1 MKYIDNLHQS
11 SNCVIYGLDADL
23 IMLSLVSGSKV
34 YLLREA
40 VHFGKVNM
48 DELLFFDVESF
59 SDELFKDIKA
69 KIDENTYKC
78 YFSYVGGSFDL
89 QNRSILEIGPGKG
102 AITEPVLK
110 KINHISV
117 VEIDP
122 DMIKIIK
129 HKISNKNISI
139 LAEDVLGIN
148 DEFFKKFNK
157 IIGNLPYYIATEI
170 ILKLTKIYSSS
181 SELYFMVQKEVAER
195 ITAKPSNKSFGRL
208 SVILQYYFE
217 TELLFEIPPEA
228 FSPQPKITSAFIRL
242 IRRKRVSPKVI
253 DKDSFEQ
260 IVKVAFSQKRKT
272 IKNNF
277 KNILF
282 DKDFFNLEIS
292 PKIRSE
298 ALTIDQFIKLENYVT
313 QNNIN
318 FDC

>member
-1 MKYIDNLHQS
+1 
-11 SNCVIYGLDADL
+11 
-23 IMLSLVSGSKV
+23 
-34 YLLREA
+34 
-40 VHFGKVNM
+40 
-48 DELLFFDVESF
+48 
-59 SDELFKDIKA
+59 
-69 KIDENTYKC
+69 
-78 YFSYVGGSFDL
+78 
-89 QNRSILEIGPGKG
+89 
-102 AITEPVLK
+102 
-110 KINHISV
+110 
-117 VEIDP
+117 
-122 DMIKIIK
+122 
-129 HKISNKNISI
+129 
-139 LAEDVLGIN
+139 
-148 DEFFKKFNK
+148 
-157 IIGNLPYYIATEI
+157 
-170 ILKLTKIYSSS
+170 
-181 SELYFMVQKEVAER
+181 MVQKEVAER

-208 SVILQYYFE
+208 SVILQYYFD

-242 IRRKRVSPKVI
+242 IRKKRVAPKVI
-253 DKDSFEQ
+253 DKDSFEK

>member
-1 MKYIDNLHQS
+1 M
-11 SNCVIYGLDADL
+11 
-23 IMLSLVSGSKV
+23 
-34 YLLREA
+34 
-40 VHFGKVNM
+40 
-48 DELLFFDVESF
+48 
-59 SDELFKDIKA
+59 KA
-69 KIDENTYKC
+69 KKKFGQNFLVDR
-78 YFSYVGGSFDL
+78 YFISKIINEINPKEG
-89 QNRSILEIGPGKG
+89 NIILEIGPGKG
-102 AITEPVLK
+102 AITEPILK

-122 DMIKIIK
+122 DMIKILK
-129 HKISNKNISI
+129 HKISTKNISI
-139 LAEDVLGIN
+139 LSEDVLGIN

-208 SVILQYYFE
+208 SVILQYYFD

-242 IRRKRVSPKVI
+242 IRKKRVSLKVV
-253 DKDSFEQ
+253 DKDSFEK

-282 DKDFFNLEIS
+282 DKDFFNLKIS
-292 PKIRSE
+292 PIIRSE

>member
-1 MKYIDNLHQS
+1 M
-11 SNCVIYGLDADL
+11 
-23 IMLSLVSGSKV
+23 
-34 YLLREA
+34 
-40 VHFGKVNM
+40 
-48 DELLFFDVESF
+48 
-59 SDELFKDIKA
+59 KA
-69 KIDENTYKC
+69 KKKFGQNFLVDR
-78 YFSYVGGSFDL
+78 YFISKIINEVNPKQESI
-89 QNRSILEIGPGKG
+89 ILEIGPGKG
-102 AITEPVLK
+102 AITEPILK

-122 DMIKIIK
+122 DMIKILR
-129 HKISNKNISI
+129 HKISTKNISI
-139 LAEDVLGIN
+139 LAKDVLSIN

-170 ILKLTKIYSSS
+170 ILKLTKIYNSS

-208 SVILQYYFE
+208 SVILQYYFD
-217 TELLFEIPPEA
+217 TEFLFEIPPEA

-242 IRRKRVSPKVI
+242 IRKKRVSPKVI
-253 DKDSFEQ
+253 DKYSFEQ

-298 ALTIDQFIKLENYVT
+298 SLTIDQFIKLENYVT

>member
-1 MKYIDNLHQS
+1 MRAKKKFGQNF
-11 SNCVIYGLDADL
+11 
-23 IMLSLVSGSKV
+23 LVDRYFISKI
-34 YLLREA
+34 
-40 VHFGKVNM
+40 
-48 DELLFFDVESF
+48 
-59 SDELFKDIKA
+59 IKEINP
-69 KIDENTYKC
+69 KEGN
-78 YFSYVGGSFDL
+78 
-89 QNRSILEIGPGKG
+89 NILEIGPGKG

-122 DMIKIIK
+122 DMIKILK

-208 SVILQYYFE
+208 SVILQYYFD

-242 IRRKRVSPKVI
+242 IRKKRVSPKVI

>member
-1 MKYIDNLHQS
+1 MRAKKKFGQNF
-11 SNCVIYGLDADL
+11 
-23 IMLSLVSGSKV
+23 LVDRYFISKI
-34 YLLREA
+34 
-40 VHFGKVNM
+40 
-48 DELLFFDVESF
+48 
-59 SDELFKDIKA
+59 IKEINP
-69 KIDENTYKC
+69 KEGN
-78 YFSYVGGSFDL
+78 
-89 QNRSILEIGPGKG
+89 NILEIGPGKG

-122 DMIKIIK
+122 DMIKILR
-129 HKISNKNISI
+129 HKIRTKNISI

-170 ILKLTKIYSSS
+170 ILKLTKIYSCS

-208 SVILQYYFE
+208 SVILQYYFD
-217 TELLFEIPPEA
+217 TELLFELPPVA
-228 FSPQPKITSAFIRL
+228 FFPQPKITSAFIRL
-242 IRRKRVSPKVI
+242 IRKKRVSPKVI
-253 DKDSFEQ
+253 DKNSFEK
-260 IVKVAFSQKRKT
+260 IVKLAFSQKRKT

>member
-1 MKYIDNLHQS
+1 M
-11 SNCVIYGLDADL
+11 
-23 IMLSLVSGSKV
+23 
-34 YLLREA
+34 
-40 VHFGKVNM
+40 
-48 DELLFFDVESF
+48 
-59 SDELFKDIKA
+59 KA
-69 KIDENTYKC
+69 KKKFGQNFLVDR
-78 YFSYVGGSFDL
+78 YFISRIVNEVNPKEG
-89 QNRSILEIGPGKG
+89 NNILEIGPGKG
-102 AITEPVLK
+102 AITEPILK
-110 KINHISV
+110 KTNHISV

-122 DMIKIIK
+122 DMIKILK
-129 HKISNKNISI
+129 HKISTKNISI

-195 ITAKPSNKSFGRL
+195 ITANPSSKSFGRL
-208 SVILQYYFE
+208 SVILQYYFD
-217 TELLFEIPPEA
+217 TELLFELPPEA

-242 IRRKRVSPKVI
+242 IRKKRVSPKVI
-253 DKDSFEQ
+253 NKDNFEQ
-260 IVKVAFSQKRKT
+260 IVKIAFSQKRKT

-282 DKDFFNLEIS
+282 EKDFLNLEIS

-298 ALTIDQFIKLENYVT
+298 ALAIDQFIKLENYVT

>member
-1 MKYIDNLHQS
+1 L
-11 SNCVIYGLDADL
+11 
-23 IMLSLVSGSKV
+23 
-34 YLLREA
+34 
-40 VHFGKVNM
+40 
-48 DELLFFDVESF
+48 
-59 SDELFKDIKA
+59 KA
-69 KIDENTYKC
+69 KKKFGQNFLVDR
-78 YFSYVGGSFDL
+78 YFVSKII
-89 QNRSILEIGPGKG
+89 NEINPKKESIVLEIGPGKG
-102 AITEPVLK
+102 AITEPILK

-122 DMIKIIK
+122 DMIKILK
-129 HKISNKNISI
+129 HKISTKNITI
-139 LAEDVLGIN
+139 LADDVLSIN
-148 DEFFKKFNK
+148 GEFFKKFNK

-208 SVILQYYFE
+208 SVILQYYFD

-242 IRRKRVSPKVI
+242 IRKKRVSPKVI
-253 DKDSFEQ
+253 DKDSFER
-260 IVKVAFSQKRKT
+260 IIKIAFSQKRKT

-292 PKIRSE
+292 PNIRSE

-318 FDC
+318 FDY

>member
-1 MKYIDNLHQS
+1 L
-11 SNCVIYGLDADL
+11 
-23 IMLSLVSGSKV
+23 
-34 YLLREA
+34 
-40 VHFGKVNM
+40 
-48 DELLFFDVESF
+48 
-59 SDELFKDIKA
+59 KA
-69 KIDENTYKC
+69 KKKFGQNFLVDR
-78 YFSYVGGSFDL
+78 YFISKIINEINPKEEST
-89 QNRSILEIGPGKG
+89 ILEIGPGKG
-102 AITEPVLK
+102 AITEPILK

-122 DMIKIIK
+122 DMIKILK
-129 HKISNKNISI
+129 HKISTKNISI

-170 ILKLTKIYSSS
+170 IFTKIYSSS

-208 SVILQYYFE
+208 SVILQYYFD

-242 IRRKRVSPKVI
+242 IRKKRVNPIVI

-298 ALTIDQFIKLENYVT
+298 ALTVDQFIKLENYVT

>member
-1 MKYIDNLHQS
+1 L
-11 SNCVIYGLDADL
+11 
-23 IMLSLVSGSKV
+23 
-34 YLLREA
+34 
-40 VHFGKVNM
+40 
-48 DELLFFDVESF
+48 
-59 SDELFKDIKA
+59 KA
-69 KIDENTYKC
+69 KKKFGQNFLVDR
-78 YFSYVGGSFDL
+78 YFISKIINEINPKEG
-89 QNRSILEIGPGKG
+89 NIILEIGPGKG
-102 AITEPVLK
+102 AITEPILK

-122 DMIKIIK
+122 DMIKILK
-129 HKISNKNISI
+129 YKISTKNISI
-139 LAEDVLGIN
+139 LAEDILGIN

-208 SVILQYYFE
+208 SVILQYYFD

-242 IRRKRVSPKVI
+242 VRKKRVDTKVI
-253 DKDSFEQ
+253 NRDSFEQ
-260 IVKVAFSQKRKT
+260 IIKIAFSQKRKT

-292 PKIRSE
+292 PNIRSE

>member
-1 MKYIDNLHQS
+1 M
-11 SNCVIYGLDADL
+11 
-23 IMLSLVSGSKV
+23 
-34 YLLREA
+34 
-40 VHFGKVNM
+40 
-48 DELLFFDVESF
+48 
-59 SDELFKDIKA
+59 KA
-69 KIDENTYKC
+69 KKKFGQNFLVDR
-78 YFSYVGGSFDL
+78 YFISKIINEINPKEEST
-89 QNRSILEIGPGKG
+89 ILEIGPGKG
-102 AITEPVLK
+102 AITEPILK

-122 DMIKIIK
+122 DMIKILK
-129 HKISNKNISI
+129 QKISTNNISI

-208 SVILQYYFE
+208 SVILQYYFD

-242 IRRKRVSPKVI
+242 IRKKRVNPIVI

-260 IVKVAFSQKRKT
+260 IVKVAFSKKEKQLKTTSKIYYLIKIFLILKYHQK
-272 IKNNF
+272 
-277 KNILF
+277 F
-282 DKDFFNLEIS
+282 DLK
-292 PKIRSE
+292 R
-298 ALTIDQFIKLENYVT
+298 
-313 QNNIN
+313 
-318 FDC
+318 

>member
-1 MKYIDNLHQS
+1 M
-11 SNCVIYGLDADL
+11 
-23 IMLSLVSGSKV
+23 
-34 YLLREA
+34 
-40 VHFGKVNM
+40 
-48 DELLFFDVESF
+48 
-59 SDELFKDIKA
+59 KA
-69 KIDENTYKC
+69 KKKFGQNFLVDRYFISKIIKEINPKEEN
-78 YFSYVGGSFDL
+78 
-89 QNRSILEIGPGKG
+89 NILEIGPGKG

-122 DMIKIIK
+122 DMIKILK
-129 HKISNKNISI
+129 HKISTKNISI

-208 SVILQYYFE
+208 SVILQYYFD

-242 IRRKRVSPKVI
+242 IRKKRVSLKVV
-253 DKDSFEQ
+253 DKDSFEK

-282 DKDFFNLEIS
+282 EKDFLNLEIS

-298 ALTIDQFIKLENYVT
+298 TLAIDQFIKLENYVT

>member
-1 MKYIDNLHQS
+1 M
-11 SNCVIYGLDADL
+11 
-23 IMLSLVSGSKV
+23 
-34 YLLREA
+34 
-40 VHFGKVNM
+40 
-48 DELLFFDVESF
+48 
-59 SDELFKDIKA
+59 KA
-69 KIDENTYKC
+69 KKKFGQNFLVDRHFIFKIIKEINPKEEN
-78 YFSYVGGSFDL
+78 
-89 QNRSILEIGPGKG
+89 NILEIGPGKG
-102 AITEPVLK
+102 AITEPILK
-110 KINHISV
+110 KIKHITV

-122 DMIKIIK
+122 DMIKILR
-129 HKISNKNISI
+129 HKISTKNISI

-195 ITAKPSNKSFGRL
+195 ITAKPSNKSYGRL
-208 SVILQYYFE
+208 SVILQYYFD
-217 TELLFEIPPEA
+217 TELLFELPPEA

-242 IRRKRVSPKVI
+242 IRKKRVSPKLI
-253 DKDSFEQ
+253 DKNSFEQ
-260 IVKVAFSQKRKT
+260 IVKIAFSRKRKT

-282 DKDFFNLEIS
+282 DKDFLNLEIS
-292 PKIRSE
+292 PKIRAE
-298 ALTIDQFIKLENYVT
+298 KLTIDQFVKLENYFT

>member
-1 MKYIDNLHQS
+1 M
-11 SNCVIYGLDADL
+11 
-23 IMLSLVSGSKV
+23 
-34 YLLREA
+34 
-40 VHFGKVNM
+40 
-48 DELLFFDVESF
+48 
-59 SDELFKDIKA
+59 KA
-69 KIDENTYKC
+69 KKK
-78 YFSYVGGSFDL
+78 FG
-89 QNRSILEIGPGKG
+89 QNFLVDRYYISKIINEINPKEESNILEIGTGKG
-102 AITEPVLK
+102 AITEPILK

-122 DMIKIIK
+122 DMIKILK
-129 HKISNKNISI
+129 HKISTKNISI

-170 ILKLTKIYSSS
+170 ILKLTKIYSCS

-208 SVILQYYFE
+208 SVILQYYFD

-242 IRRKRVSPKVI
+242 IRKKRASLKVI
-253 DKDSFEQ
+253 DKDSFEK

-282 DKDFFNLEIS
+282 DKDFFNLEINQQ
-292 PKIRSE
+292 IRSE

>member
-1 MKYIDNLHQS
+1 M
-11 SNCVIYGLDADL
+11 
-23 IMLSLVSGSKV
+23 
-34 YLLREA
+34 
-40 VHFGKVNM
+40 
-48 DELLFFDVESF
+48 
-59 SDELFKDIKA
+59 KA
-69 KIDENTYKC
+69 KKKFGQNFLVDR
-78 YFSYVGGSFDL
+78 YFISKIINEINPKEEST
-89 QNRSILEIGPGKG
+89 ILEIGPGKG
-102 AITEPVLK
+102 AITEPILK

-122 DMIKIIK
+122 DMVKILK
-129 HKISNKNISI
+129 HKITSEKISI
-139 LAEDVLGIN
+139 VVEDVLGIN
-148 DEFFKKFNK
+148 DEFLKKFNK

-170 ILKLTKIYSSS
+170 ILKLTKINDSK

-208 SVILQYYFE
+208 SVILQYYFD
-217 TELLFEIPPEA
+217 TELLFELPPEA

-242 IRRKRVSPKVI
+242 IRKKRVSPKVI

-260 IVKVAFSQKRKT
+260 IIKIAFSQKRKT

-282 DKDFFNLEIS
+282 DKDFLNLEIS
-292 PKIRSE
+292 PKIRAE
-298 ALTIDQFIKLENYVT
+298 TLTIDQFVKLENYVT

>member
-1 MKYIDNLHQS
+1 MRAKKKFGQNF
-11 SNCVIYGLDADL
+11 
-23 IMLSLVSGSKV
+23 LVDRYFISKIV
-34 YLLREA
+34 KEINP
-40 VHFGKVNM
+40 K
-48 DELLFFDVESF
+48 E
-59 SDELFKDIKA
+59 
-69 KIDENTYKC
+69 EN
-78 YFSYVGGSFDL
+78 
-89 QNRSILEIGPGKG
+89 NILEIGPGKG

-122 DMIKIIK
+122 DMIKILK
-129 HKISNKNISI
+129 HKISTKNISI

-208 SVILQYYFE
+208 SVILQYYFD

-242 IRRKRVSPKVI
+242 VRKKRVDTKVI
-253 DKDSFEQ
+253 NRDSFEQ
-260 IVKVAFSQKRKT
+260 IIKIAFSQKRKT

-282 DKDFFNLEIS
+282 DKDFLNLEIS
-292 PKIRSE
+292 PKIRAE
-298 ALTIDQFIKLENYVT
+298 TLEIEQFVKLENYFT

-318 FDC
+318 FDY

>member
-1 MKYIDNLHQS
+1 M
-11 SNCVIYGLDADL
+11 
-23 IMLSLVSGSKV
+23 
-34 YLLREA
+34 
-40 VHFGKVNM
+40 
-48 DELLFFDVESF
+48 
-59 SDELFKDIKA
+59 KA
-69 KIDENTYKC
+69 KKKFGQNFLVDRYFISKIIKEINPKEEN
-78 YFSYVGGSFDL
+78 
-89 QNRSILEIGPGKG
+89 NILEIGPGKG

-122 DMIKIIK
+122 DMIKILK
-129 HKISNKNISI
+129 HKISTKNISI

-148 DEFFKKFNK
+148 DEFFIKFNK

-170 ILKLTKIYSSS
+170 ILKLTKIYSCS

-208 SVILQYYFE
+208 SVILQYYFD

-228 FSPQPKITSAFIRL
+228 FFPQPKITSAFIRL
-242 IRRKRVSPKVI
+242 IRKKRVNPKVI
-253 DKDSFEQ
+253 NKDSFEQ
-260 IVKVAFSQKRKT
+260 IIKVAFSKKRKT

-298 ALTIDQFIKLENYVT
+298 TLTIDQFIKLENYVT

>member
-1 MKYIDNLHQS
+1 M
-11 SNCVIYGLDADL
+11 
-23 IMLSLVSGSKV
+23 
-34 YLLREA
+34 
-40 VHFGKVNM
+40 
-48 DELLFFDVESF
+48 
-59 SDELFKDIKA
+59 KA
-69 KIDENTYKC
+69 KKKFGQNFLTDR
-78 YFSYVGGSFDL
+78 YFISKIINEINPKEDDH
-89 QNRSILEIGPGKG
+89 ILEIGPGKG
-102 AITEPVLK
+102 AITEPILK

-122 DMIKIIK
+122 DMIKILK
-129 HKISNKNISI
+129 HKVNTKNISI
-139 LAEDVLGIN
+139 LAEDVLNIDN
-148 DEFFKKFNK
+148 EFFVKFNK

-181 SELYFMVQKEVAER
+181 FELYFMVQKEVAER
-195 ITAKPSNKSFGRL
+195 ITAKPSNKTFGRL
-208 SVILQYYFE
+208 SVILQYYFD

-242 IRRKRVSPKVI
+242 VRKKRVSPKVI
-253 DKDSFEQ
+253 NKDSFEK

-298 ALTIDQFIKLENYVT
+298 ALTIDQFIKLENYVA

>member
-1 MKYIDNLHQS
+1 L
-11 SNCVIYGLDADL
+11 
-23 IMLSLVSGSKV
+23 
-34 YLLREA
+34 
-40 VHFGKVNM
+40 
-48 DELLFFDVESF
+48 
-59 SDELFKDIKA
+59 KA
-69 KIDENTYKC
+69 KKKFGQNFLVDR
-78 YFSYVGGSFDL
+78 YFISRIVNEINPKEG
-89 QNRSILEIGPGKG
+89 NNILEIGPGKG
-102 AITEPVLK
+102 AITEPILK
-110 KINHISV
+110 KTNHISV

-122 DMIKIIK
+122 DMIKILK
-129 HKISNKNISI
+129 HKISTKNISI

-148 DEFFKKFNK
+148 DEFFEKFNK

-195 ITAKPSNKSFGRL
+195 ITANPSSKSFGRL
-208 SVILQYYFE
+208 SVILQYYFD
-217 TELLFEIPPEA
+217 TELLFELPPEA

-242 IRRKRVSPKVI
+242 IRKKRVSPKVI
-253 DKDSFEQ
+253 NKDNFEQ
-260 IVKVAFSQKRKT
+260 IVKIAFSQKRKT

-282 DKDFFNLEIS
+282 EKDFLNLEIS

-298 ALTIDQFIKLENYVT
+298 ALAIDQFIKLENYVT

>member
-1 MKYIDNLHQS
+1 M
-11 SNCVIYGLDADL
+11 
-23 IMLSLVSGSKV
+23 
-34 YLLREA
+34 
-40 VHFGKVNM
+40 
-48 DELLFFDVESF
+48 
-59 SDELFKDIKA
+59 KA
-69 KIDENTYKC
+69 KKKFGQNFLVDR
-78 YFSYVGGSFDL
+78 YFISKIIKEINPKQG
-89 QNRSILEIGPGKG
+89 NNILEIGPGKG
-102 AITEPVLK
+102 AITESVLR
-110 KINHISV
+110 KINHMSV

-122 DMIKIIK
+122 DMIKILR
-129 HKISNKNISI
+129 HKISTKNISI

-242 IRRKRVSPKVI
+242 IRKKRVSPKVI

>member
-1 MKYIDNLHQS
+1 M
-11 SNCVIYGLDADL
+11 
-23 IMLSLVSGSKV
+23 
-34 YLLREA
+34 
-40 VHFGKVNM
+40 
-48 DELLFFDVESF
+48 
-59 SDELFKDIKA
+59 KA
-69 KIDENTYKC
+69 KKKFGQNFLVDRYFISKIVNEINPKNNT
-78 YFSYVGGSFDL
+78 
-89 QNRSILEIGPGKG
+89 NILEIGPGKG
-102 AITEPVLK
+102 AITEPILK
-110 KINHISV
+110 KTNRISV

-122 DMIKIIK
+122 DMIKILK
-129 HKISNKNISI
+129 HKISTKNISI
-139 LAEDVLGIN
+139 LAEDVLCIN

-195 ITAKPSNKSFGRL
+195 VTANPSNKSFGRL

-217 TELLFEIPPEA
+217 TELLFELPPEA

-242 IRRKRVSPKVI
+242 IRKKRVSPKVI

-277 KNILF
+277 KNILI
-282 DKDFFNLEIS
+282 DKDFLNLEIS
-292 PKIRSE
+292 PKIRAE

-318 FDC
+318 FVC

>member
-1 MKYIDNLHQS
+1 L
-11 SNCVIYGLDADL
+11 
-23 IMLSLVSGSKV
+23 
-34 YLLREA
+34 
-40 VHFGKVNM
+40 
-48 DELLFFDVESF
+48 
-59 SDELFKDIKA
+59 KA
-69 KIDENTYKC
+69 KKKFGQNFLVDR
-78 YFSYVGGSFDL
+78 YFISKIIKEINPKEG
-89 QNRSILEIGPGKG
+89 NNILEIGPGKG

-122 DMIKIIK
+122 DMVKILK
-129 HKISNKNISI
+129 HRISTNNISI
-139 LAEDVLGIN
+139 LAENVLSIN

-208 SVILQYYFE
+208 SVILQYYFD
-217 TELLFEIPPEA
+217 TELLFEIPPVA

-242 IRRKRVSPKVI
+242 IRKKRVSPKVI

-260 IVKVAFSQKRKT
+260 IVKIAFSQKRKT

-282 DKDFFNLEIS
+282 DKDFLNLEIS
-292 PKIRSE
+292 PKIRAE
-298 ALTIDQFIKLENYVT
+298 TLTIDQFIKLENYVA

>member
-1 MKYIDNLHQS
+1 M
-11 SNCVIYGLDADL
+11 
-23 IMLSLVSGSKV
+23 
-34 YLLREA
+34 
-40 VHFGKVNM
+40 
-48 DELLFFDVESF
+48 
-59 SDELFKDIKA
+59 KA
-69 KIDENTYKC
+69 KKKFGQNFLVDR
-78 YFSYVGGSFDL
+78 YFISKIINEINPKEESI
-89 QNRSILEIGPGKG
+89 ILEIGPGKG
-102 AITEPVLK
+102 AITEPILK

-122 DMIKIIK
+122 DMIKILK
-129 HKISNKNISI
+129 HKISTQNISI
-139 LAEDVLGIN
+139 LAEDVLSIN

-208 SVILQYYFE
+208 SVMLQYYFD
-217 TELLFEIPPEA
+217 TELLFEIPPVA
-228 FSPQPKITSAFIRL
+228 FSPRPKITSAFIRL
-242 IRRKRVSPKVI
+242 IRKKRVSPKVI

-260 IVKVAFSQKRKT
+260 IIKIAFSQKRKT

-282 DKDFFNLEIS
+282 DKDFLNLNIS

>member
-1 MKYIDNLHQS
+1 L
-11 SNCVIYGLDADL
+11 
-23 IMLSLVSGSKV
+23 
-34 YLLREA
+34 
-40 VHFGKVNM
+40 
-48 DELLFFDVESF
+48 
-59 SDELFKDIKA
+59 KA
-69 KIDENTYKC
+69 KKKFGQNFLVDR
-78 YFSYVGGSFDL
+78 YFISRIVNEVNPKEG
-89 QNRSILEIGPGKG
+89 NNILEIGPGKG
-102 AITEPVLK
+102 AITEPILK
-110 KINHISV
+110 KTNHISV

-122 DMIKIIK
+122 DMIKILK
-129 HKISNKNISI
+129 HKISTKNISI

-148 DEFFKKFNK
+148 DEFFEKFNK

-195 ITAKPSNKSFGRL
+195 ITANPSNKSFGRL
-208 SVILQYYFE
+208 SVILQYYFD
-217 TELLFEIPPEA
+217 TELLFELPPEA

-242 IRRKRVSPKVI
+242 IRKKRVSPKVI
-253 DKDSFEQ
+253 NKDNFEQ
-260 IVKVAFSQKRKT
+260 IVKIAFSQKRKT

-282 DKDFFNLEIS
+282 EKDFLNLEIS

-298 ALTIDQFIKLENYVT
+298 ALAIDQFIKLENYVT

>member
-1 MKYIDNLHQS
+1 M
-11 SNCVIYGLDADL
+11 
-23 IMLSLVSGSKV
+23 
-34 YLLREA
+34 
-40 VHFGKVNM
+40 
-48 DELLFFDVESF
+48 
-59 SDELFKDIKA
+59 KA
-69 KIDENTYKC
+69 KKKFGQNFLVDR
-78 YFSYVGGSFDL
+78 YFISRIVNEINPKEG
-89 QNRSILEIGPGKG
+89 NNILEIGPGKG
-102 AITEPVLK
+102 AITEPILK
-110 KINHISV
+110 KTNHISV

-122 DMIKIIK
+122 DMIKILK
-129 HKISNKNISI
+129 HKISTKNISI

-148 DEFFKKFNK
+148 DEFFEKFNK

-195 ITAKPSNKSFGRL
+195 ITANPSSKSFGRL
-208 SVILQYYFE
+208 SVILQYYFD
-217 TELLFEIPPEA
+217 TELLFELPPEA

-242 IRRKRVSPKVI
+242 IRKKRVSLKVV
-253 DKDSFEQ
+253 DKDSFEK

-282 DKDFFNLEIS
+282 DKDFFNLKIS
-292 PKIRSE
+292 PTIRSE

>member
-1 MKYIDNLHQS
+1 L
-11 SNCVIYGLDADL
+11 
-23 IMLSLVSGSKV
+23 
-34 YLLREA
+34 
-40 VHFGKVNM
+40 
-48 DELLFFDVESF
+48 
-59 SDELFKDIKA
+59 KA
-69 KIDENTYKC
+69 KKKFGQNFLIDHHFISKIVNEINPKVST
-78 YFSYVGGSFDL
+78 
-89 QNRSILEIGPGKG
+89 NILEIGPGKG
-102 AITEPVLK
+102 AITEPILK
-110 KINHISV
+110 KTNHISV

-122 DMIKIIK
+122 DMIEILK
-129 HKISNKNISI
+129 HKISTKNISI
-139 LAEDVLGIN
+139 LAENVLNIN

-208 SVILQYYFE
+208 SVILQYYFD

-242 IRRKRVSPKVI
+242 IRKKRVSPKVI